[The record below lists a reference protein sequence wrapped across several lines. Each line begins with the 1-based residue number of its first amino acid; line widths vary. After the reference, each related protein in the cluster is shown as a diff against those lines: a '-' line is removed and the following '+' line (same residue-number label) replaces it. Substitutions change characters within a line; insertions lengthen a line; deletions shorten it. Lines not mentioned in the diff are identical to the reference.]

1 MAETQKIAFVAN
13 TSWSIYK
20 FRLYLIEKLIERGF
34 TIQVLT
40 PRDAYTARFE
50 GMTGLTFVEL
60 RHFKSKSISPIQD
73 TLLYK
78 ELLRHYRSLQPDLI
92 FHYTVKAN
100 IFGAM
105 AAANAG
111 ISAICVVTGLG
122 YTFTGKGWLQTVVK
136 VLYKK
141 ALRKTAEV
149 WFLNEDDRQV
159 FLKDQL
165 IDPARAFVLPGEGV
179 DPEVFF
185 AAPFDPGRHSSPDG
199 PRQIQTPSPDDP
211 SQNLSPRH
219 PAPSTPLAAMGMS
232 QATPAPP
239 KITFLL
245 IARIIR
251 HKGIHEFVEAAK
263 KLKQQGL
270 AVQCQLLGFFDD
282 NNPVA
287 ISRQEIAE
295 WERRNILSY
304 LGHTDDVAKV
314 IEKAD
319 CIVLPSYREGMPLSL
334 LEGAS
339 MCKTLIAAD
348 TPGCRTLIREGING
362 YLCREKDGADLARA
376 MTAYYHLPPSAKAQ
390 MGIEGRKIVLQSFTR
405 EIVTGIYLEK
415 INALHAHPA
424 VHRV

>member
-34 TIQVLT
+34 TIQVLA

-141 ALRKTAEV
+141 ALHKTAEV

-185 AAPFDPGRHSSPDG
+185 AAPS
-199 PRQIQTPSPDDP
+199 
-211 SQNLSPRH
+211 
-219 PAPSTPLAAMGMS
+219 AAIGLP

-263 KLKQQGL
+263 ILKQQGL
-270 AVQCQLLGFFDD
+270 DVQCQLLGFFDD

-362 YLCREKDGADLARA
+362 YLCREKDGPDLARA
-376 MTAYYHLPPSAKAQ
+376 MTKYYHLPPSAKAQ

-405 EIVTGIYLEK
+405 EIVTGIYLAK

-424 VHRV
+424 VHRL